1 MLILCRHNQKNRK
14 LLKLC
19 YHLLSLVPDWTE
31 DEALELLDQMK
42 AHWADISQ
50 KGHGLI
56 PNTVIFQ
63 EIGEELMQENV
74 PEKMRGKDAL
84 TKWNNLK
91 AEHKKWVVHQQKSGQ
106 GVVKPSVF
114 DEPIDA
120 ILGKVQFQLA

>member
-1 MLILCRHNQKNRK
+1 M
-14 LLKLC
+14 
-19 YHLLSLVPDWTE
+19 W
-31 DEALELLDQMK
+31 
-42 AHWADISQ
+42 
-50 KGHGLI
+50 
-56 PNTVIFQ
+56 
-63 EIGEELMQENV
+63 ENV
-74 PEKMRGKDAL
+74 PDKMRGKDAL